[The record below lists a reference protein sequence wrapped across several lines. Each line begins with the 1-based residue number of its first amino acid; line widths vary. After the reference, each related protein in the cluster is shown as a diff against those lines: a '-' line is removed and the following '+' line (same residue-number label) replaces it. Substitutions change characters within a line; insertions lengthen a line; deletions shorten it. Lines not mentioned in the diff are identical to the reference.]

1 MNPSAA
7 LIYLISTLTDLY
19 VAAILLRLLLQW
31 VGADF
36 YNPLS
41 QFLIK
46 VTNPVLVPARR
57 VIPSIGKLDMASV
70 VVMLLLE
77 LAQLAIITQLSPVDF
92 GLQFLLLFAIQK
104 LLFTLLMTYF
114 VLIIARVL
122 VSWIANQSRHPLI
135 PTDIPADRAGIK
147 AHKQVAPANR
157 WYRSVTFDCIDR
169 TAISFASARM
179 VSNRKQLVTLILASL
194 SLLRGI
200 KLKFMKGFE

>member
-1 MNPSAA
+1 MNPTGA

-31 VGADF
+31 VKADF

-57 VIPSIGKLDMASV
+57 IIPSIGKLDTASV

-77 LAQLAIITQLSPVDF
+77 LIQLAIITQLTQADF
-92 GLQFLLLFAIQK
+92 GFQFLLLFAVKK
-104 LLFTLLMTYF
+104 LLVTLLVTYF

-122 VSWIANQSRHPLI
+122 VSWIAGQSRHPLI
-135 PTDIPADRAGIK
+135 PLIYQLTEPVLRPFSKLLPPIGGIDLSPLF
-147 AHKQVAPANR
+147 V
-157 WYRSVTFDCIDR
+157 
-169 TAISFASARM
+169 
-179 VSNRKQLVTLILASL
+179 LIALRF
-194 SLLRGI
+194 LLLLLGW
-200 KLKFMKGFE
+200 